1 MKKISAW
8 ILLLGLLTI
17 LQFGYGNSPAFAHE
31 KEESES
37 AIHEMPASDN
47 CALIIMQIRQLVYAL
62 KQNARKIALLQPSGD
77 ATTVNEENREQPQE
91 DEQQLKLLQEKE
103 FSLRHRI
110 DVKEQQ
116 LEACNQKSDT
126 SLDK

>member
-31 KEESES
+31 EEESES

-62 KQNARKIALLQPSGD
+62 KQNAREIALLQPSGD

-116 LEACNQKSDT
+116 LEA
-126 SLDK
+126 